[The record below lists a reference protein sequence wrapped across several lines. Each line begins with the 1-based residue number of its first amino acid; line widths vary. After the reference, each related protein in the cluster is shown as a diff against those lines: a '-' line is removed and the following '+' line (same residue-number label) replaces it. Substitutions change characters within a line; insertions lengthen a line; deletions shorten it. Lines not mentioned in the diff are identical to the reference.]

1 MIVETATGRFAVERR
16 GSGPTVVLLH
26 SLALSGEMWD
36 GLASHLA
43 SRFQVWSVDA
53 RGHGRS
59 DWDGRPFTI
68 EDMAGDLEAVLDA
81 LGLSVAHLVGLS
93 MGGSTAL
100 VFAASRPDR
109 VGRLVVA
116 DTTANYG
123 PDREAAWEQ
132 RARSALATPR
142 REQLDFQLERW
153 FSAAFREANPG
164 EVKRIA
170 DLFLRADSAAHAE
183 ACRALGALDADD
195 RLEDVRAET
204 LVVVG
209 SDDYATPPSMAR
221 SIARRIPRASYREV
235 PGVRHM
241 SLVECPSLWQEVAEH
256 LQAEQLQAPS

>member
-1 MIVETATGRFAVERR
+1 MIVETAAGRFAAERR
-16 GSGPTVVLLH
+16 GSGPAVVLLH

-43 SRFQVWSVDA
+43 SRFEVWSLDA

-59 DWDGRPFTI
+59 DWDRRPFTI
-68 EDMAGDLEAVLDA
+68 EDLAGDLEAVLDA
-81 LGLSVAHLVGLS
+81 LGLTATHLVGLS

-116 DTTANYG
+116 DTTASYG

-132 RARSALATPR
+132 RARSAQATPR
-142 REQLDFQLERW
+142 NEQLGFQLERW
-153 FSAAFREANPG
+153 FSAAFRESNPG
-164 EVKRIA
+164 EVKRVA
-170 DLFLRADSAAHAE
+170 DLFLRADSGAHAE
-183 ACRALGALDADD
+183 ACRALGALNAED
-195 RLEDVRAET
+195 RLGDIRADT

-209 SDDYATPPSMAR
+209 SEDYATPPAMAQ
-221 SIARRIPRASYREV
+221 SIARRVPRARYREV

-241 SLVECPSLWQEVAEH
+241 SLVECPALWDEVAGH
-256 LQAEQLQAPS
+256 LGSPS